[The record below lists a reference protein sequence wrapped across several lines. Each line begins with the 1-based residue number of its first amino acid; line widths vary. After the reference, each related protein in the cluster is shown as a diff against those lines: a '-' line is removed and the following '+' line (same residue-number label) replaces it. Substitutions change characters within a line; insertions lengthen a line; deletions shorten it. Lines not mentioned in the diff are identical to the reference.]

1 MIFIPQ
7 SFAADNETAVN
18 GTDYYFDIDAASDG
32 NGTLEAPF
40 KNFTDD
46 RIVDGSTLHLA
57 DGEYVLEK
65 SRSFADISFYGAGAN
80 STVLNGN
87 GNTLTVTGIV
97 NFNNITLTNL
107 RIVNQATLNAT
118 DTHFRELIPSKVD
131 IYNNRFGGAIYAPSN
146 KNIYLDGCVLF
157 NNSADYGGAIY
168 VNGGNLIV
176 LNSIFYENTAYN
188 FGGAILGDSRV
199 KIIINNTRFI
209 CDSSIDDAGGA
220 IYSKNSDI
228 TASNVE
234 FANCSATF
242 GSALTALYT
251 SLNLTNVTLRDNT
264 AKYEGGAIYQFYGSL
279 TMNSSRF
286 ISNTARNGAGIYLND
301 VNVVNFTSNEFT
313 HNTASNYAGAIYSIQ
328 SNVNITQTIFENNSA
343 YKFSDFYNASG
354 VNITLG
360 NGNYTMYV
368 LNQISNLTIPERYD
382 LRDYGWVTP
391 VKDQQSGGNCWAFSP
406 IAALE
411 SCILKATGEVLDLS
425 EENVKNLMAIYSD
438 YGRQKFTPNN
448 GGNSDM
454 AIAYLVSWLGPVSES
469 MDGYDDKS
477 DLSAVLTSLI
487 HVQNV
492 LFLNRNNY
500 TDNDAIKQAILN
512 YGAVST
518 TMYFDNSYLRVWS
531 GNRMG
536 HYCTKDT
543 NPNHAVTIVGWDDD
557 IVVPNAPGK
566 GAWIVKNSWG
576 ESWLSSYGQNGYF
589 YVSYYDTEFARPGD
603 YSSFTFI
610 LNDTQHFDKNYQ
622 YDISGPTDYFYYA
635 ANTVWYENAFY
646 STDNEFLAG
655 VSTYFNQDTDWE
667 LFIYV
672 NSRLQLMQSG
682 FSSPGY
688 YTINLD
694 YPVPLAE
701 GDLFEI
707 LFRITT
713 KGDVGFPITEAIS
726 TIKYTYT
733 PGISF
738 VSYDGLHFNDLYDLE
753 WMGYPGHSY
762 ITQVACIKGFTQL
775 ITLNSTSEPLNITY
789 DSLDLFDIS
798 LNLLDENNNTVKN
811 GNVTFTVNGENHT
824 VGVYMGIASLKVPFS
839 LGINNISWSF
849 ISPNYYSCSGS
860 ETYEVSPIHLDLNI
874 TVLEDFNNAFVTFT
888 FSQPITENVTL
899 SVNGVNRTV
908 EVVNGTFHL
917 NFTDL
922 DYGEYNISMCV
933 LREIYDCQN
942 STAFFVNVKRTYLNV
957 SDFKTVYNG
966 GEVYAIQLLD
976 EFGIPLEGAQISYIL
991 NNVTYFNSTDSNGVI
1006 YVPIDLQT
1014 GNYTISVFFDGDDT
1028 HVKCQNSSNITV
1040 DKSRTSVN
1048 ITSVAYDSFDLFNIC
1063 VGVLDQFGNVP
1074 DCGEIMLEVNGRNF
1088 TVSHGESLRVPLVLG
1103 KNNISAAFV
1112 APNYYESSQE
1122 MTFEVL
1128 PIPLAMNITVLQDFN
1143 NAFVNF
1149 TLSQPINENVSVSVN
1164 GVNQTVGAVNGSFYL
1179 ELKDLEYGDNTVS
1192 AFVVRDIY
1200 DCHNSTVFFVNVK
1213 RTYIEAKDF
1222 ETVYNSGMMY
1232 SVRLYDEFNMSV
1244 ANRQI
1249 EFIVGDNVYFNTTDE
1264 NGIASIAVSL
1274 KNSAYPVAVSFKG
1287 DDLYIKSQNSSLIT
1301 VKSSISLPQNSNYAM
1316 NSNYVFSL
1324 TNRYGNPL
1332 ADSVV
1337 SITVSDKTY
1346 DVETDAN
1353 GKAIFEIPFSS
1364 GSFKITVENPETGEK
1379 LSQDIVVSKRITENV
1394 DMSFYYGK
1402 NPSFKVRVCDDSGNF
1417 VSGII
1422 VKFKVNGKSYE
1433 VSSDND
1439 GWAGIKIKL
1448 NVGKY
1453 TVTAEHKGFKVS
1465 NKINVKTTLITKN
1478 KKFKKAKT
1486 IKYTAKLLNKN
1497 GKAYK
1502 GKKITFKIKGKIY
1515 KAKTNSKGIATIKI
1529 KNLRVGKYK
1538 VTAKFSKLTS
1548 TSKITIK
1555 K

>member
-1 MIFIPQ
+1 MLFNCWMSYILNNVTYFNSTDSKGFLYIPIDFEAGNYTIDVFFDGDDAHVKCQ
-7 SFAADNETAVN
+7 NSSNITVDKSRTSVNITSVAYDSFDLFNIMVSVIDQFGNVPDCRDVIIEVN
-18 GTDYYFDIDAASDG
+18 GRNYTVALGD
-32 NGTLEAPF
+32 
-40 KNFTDD
+40 
-46 RIVDGSTLHLA
+46 
-57 DGEYVLEK
+57 
-65 SRSFADISFYGAGAN
+65 
-80 STVLNGN
+80 VLNVPLVLGK
-87 GNTLTVTGIV
+87 
-97 NFNNITLTNL
+97 NNI
-107 RIVNQATLNAT
+107 
-118 DTHFRELIPSKVD
+118 
-131 IYNNRFGGAIYAPSN
+131 
-146 KNIYLDGCVLF
+146 
-157 NNSADYGGAIY
+157 SA
-168 VNGGNLIV
+168 V
-176 LNSIFYENTAYN
+176 
-188 FGGAILGDSRV
+188 
-199 KIIINNTRFI
+199 FI
-209 CDSSIDDAGGA
+209 
-220 IYSKNSDI
+220 
-228 TASNVE
+228 
-234 FANCSATF
+234 
-242 GSALTALYT
+242 
-251 SLNLTNVTLRDNT
+251 
-264 AKYEGGAIYQFYGSL
+264 
-279 TMNSSRF
+279 
-286 ISNTARNGAGIYLND
+286 
-301 VNVVNFTSNEFT
+301 
-313 HNTASNYAGAIYSIQ
+313 ASNYY
-328 SNVNITQTIFENNSA
+328 
-343 YKFSDFYNASG
+343 
-354 VNITLG
+354 
-360 NGNYTMYV
+360 
-368 LNQISNLTIPERYD
+368 
-382 LRDYGWVTP
+382 
-391 VKDQQSGGNCWAFSP
+391 
-406 IAALE
+406 E
-411 SCILKATGEVLDLS
+411 SSQDMTFEVLP
-425 EENVKNLMAIYSD
+425 I
-438 YGRQKFTPNN
+438 P
-448 GGNSDM
+448 
-454 AIAYLVSWLGPVSES
+454 
-469 MDGYDDKS
+469 
-477 DLSAVLTSLI
+477 LT
-487 HVQNV
+487 
-492 LFLNRNNY
+492 
-500 TDNDAIKQAILN
+500 
-512 YGAVST
+512 
-518 TMYFDNSYLRVWS
+518 M
-531 GNRMG
+531 
-536 HYCTKDT
+536 
-543 NPNHAVTIVGWDDD
+543 
-557 IVVPNAPGK
+557 
-566 GAWIVKNSWG
+566 
-576 ESWLSSYGQNGYF
+576 
-589 YVSYYDTEFARPGD
+589 
-603 YSSFTFI
+603 
-610 LNDTQHFDKNYQ
+610 
-622 YDISGPTDYFYYA
+622 
-635 ANTVWYENAFY
+635 
-646 STDNEFLAG
+646 
-655 VSTYFNQDTDWE
+655 
-667 LFIYV
+667 
-672 NSRLQLMQSG
+672 
-682 FSSPGY
+682 
-688 YTINLD
+688 
-694 YPVPLAE
+694 
-701 GDLFEI
+701 
-707 LFRITT
+707 
-713 KGDVGFPITEAIS
+713 
-726 TIKYTYT
+726 
-733 PGISF
+733 
-738 VSYDGLHFNDLYDLE
+738 
-753 WMGYPGHSY
+753 
-762 ITQVACIKGFTQL
+762 
-775 ITLNSTSEPLNITY
+775 
-789 DSLDLFDIS
+789 
-798 LNLLDENNNTVKN
+798 
-811 GNVTFTVNGENHT
+811 
-824 VGVYMGIASLKVPFS
+824 
-839 LGINNISWSF
+839 
-849 ISPNYYSCSGS
+849 
-860 ETYEVSPIHLDLNI
+860 NI
-874 TVLEDFNNAFVTFT
+874 TVLQDFNNAFVNFAL
-888 FSQPITENVTL
+888 SQPINENVSV

-908 EVVNGTFHL
+908 EAVNGSFYL
-917 NFTDL
+917 ELKDL
-922 DYGEYNISMCV
+922 EYGDNTVSASV
-933 LREIYDCQN
+933 LRDIYDCHN
-942 STAFFVNVKRTYLNV
+942 STVFFVDVKRTYLNV

-976 EFGIPLEGAQISYIL
+976 EL
-991 NNVTYFNSTDSNGVI
+991 
-1006 YVPIDLQT
+1006 
-1014 GNYTISVFFDGDDT
+1014 
-1028 HVKCQNSSNITV
+1028 
-1040 DKSRTSVN
+1040 RTFVN
-1048 ITSVAYDSFDLFNIC
+1048 ITSVAYDLFDLFNIC

-1353 GKAIFEIPFSS
+1353 GKAMFEIPFSS

>member
-1 MIFIPQ
+1 
-7 SFAADNETAVN
+7 
-18 GTDYYFDIDAASDG
+18 
-32 NGTLEAPF
+32 
-40 KNFTDD
+40 
-46 RIVDGSTLHLA
+46 
-57 DGEYVLEK
+57 
-65 SRSFADISFYGAGAN
+65 
-80 STVLNGN
+80 
-87 GNTLTVTGIV
+87 
-97 NFNNITLTNL
+97 
-107 RIVNQATLNAT
+107 
-118 DTHFRELIPSKVD
+118 
-131 IYNNRFGGAIYAPSN
+131 
-146 KNIYLDGCVLF
+146 
-157 NNSADYGGAIY
+157 
-168 VNGGNLIV
+168 
-176 LNSIFYENTAYN
+176 
-188 FGGAILGDSRV
+188 
-199 KIIINNTRFI
+199 
-209 CDSSIDDAGGA
+209 
-220 IYSKNSDI
+220 
-228 TASNVE
+228 
-234 FANCSATF
+234 
-242 GSALTALYT
+242 
-251 SLNLTNVTLRDNT
+251 
-264 AKYEGGAIYQFYGSL
+264 
-279 TMNSSRF
+279 
-286 ISNTARNGAGIYLND
+286 
-301 VNVVNFTSNEFT
+301 
-313 HNTASNYAGAIYSIQ
+313 
-328 SNVNITQTIFENNSA
+328 
-343 YKFSDFYNASG
+343 
-354 VNITLG
+354 
-360 NGNYTMYV
+360 
-368 LNQISNLTIPERYD
+368 
-382 LRDYGWVTP
+382 
-391 VKDQQSGGNCWAFSP
+391 
-406 IAALE
+406 
-411 SCILKATGEVLDLS
+411 
-425 EENVKNLMAIYSD
+425 
-438 YGRQKFTPNN
+438 
-448 GGNSDM
+448 
-454 AIAYLVSWLGPVSES
+454 
-469 MDGYDDKS
+469 
-477 DLSAVLTSLI
+477 
-487 HVQNV
+487 
-492 LFLNRNNY
+492 
-500 TDNDAIKQAILN
+500 
-512 YGAVST
+512 
-518 TMYFDNSYLRVWS
+518 
-531 GNRMG
+531 
-536 HYCTKDT
+536 
-543 NPNHAVTIVGWDDD
+543 
-557 IVVPNAPGK
+557 
-566 GAWIVKNSWG
+566 
-576 ESWLSSYGQNGYF
+576 
-589 YVSYYDTEFARPGD
+589 
-603 YSSFTFI
+603 
-610 LNDTQHFDKNYQ
+610 
-622 YDISGPTDYFYYA
+622 
-635 ANTVWYENAFY
+635 
-646 STDNEFLAG
+646 
-655 VSTYFNQDTDWE
+655 
-667 LFIYV
+667 
-672 NSRLQLMQSG
+672 
-682 FSSPGY
+682 
-688 YTINLD
+688 
-694 YPVPLAE
+694 
-701 GDLFEI
+701 
-707 LFRITT
+707 
-713 KGDVGFPITEAIS
+713 
-726 TIKYTYT
+726 
-733 PGISF
+733 
-738 VSYDGLHFNDLYDLE
+738 
-753 WMGYPGHSY
+753 
-762 ITQVACIKGFTQL
+762 
-775 ITLNSTSEPLNITY
+775 
-789 DSLDLFDIS
+789 
-798 LNLLDENNNTVKN
+798 
-811 GNVTFTVNGENHT
+811 
-824 VGVYMGIASLKVPFS
+824 MGIASLKVPFS

-922 DYGEYNISMCV
+922 DYGEYNIAMCV

-976 EFGIPLEGAQISYIL
+976 EFGIPLEGAQIRYILNNVTYFNSTDSNGVIYVPIDLQTGNYTISVFFDGDDTHVKCQNSSNITVDKSRTSVNITSVAYDSFDLFNICVGVLDQFGNVPDCGEIMLEVNGRNFTVSHGESLRVPLVLGKNNISAAFVAPNYYESSQEMTFEVLPIPLAMNITVLQDFNNAFVNFTLSQPINENVSVSVNGVNQTVGAVNGSFYLELKDLEYGDNTVSASVLRDIYDCHNSTVFFVNVKRTYLNVSDFKTVYNGGEVYAIQLLDEFGIPLEGAQIRYIL